1 MIRHPT
7 APAVTA
13 ASPVAEAPAR
23 VAPQVALPGGSAAA
37 TAAVTAQARAA
48 VTTEELRRA
57 TEQANERL
65 RQTGS
70 ELTFEFN
77 DEVGRVV
84 VRLVDTRTREVL
96 RQFPSEEMLHIAR
109 ALKQDKL
116 AGALLRAAA

>member
-1 MIRHPT
+1 MTRIAT
-7 APAVTA
+7 APATPAVSPAEAGARPLEAPVAVAATVLARVNAEPPPA
-13 ASPVAEAPAR
+13 ASADDV
-23 VAPQVALPGGSAAA
+23 
-37 TAAVTAQARAA
+37 
-48 VTTEELRRA
+48 RRA

-84 VRLVDTRTREVL
+84 VRLVDTSTREVL
-96 RQFPSEEMLHIAR
+96 RQFPSEEMLQIAR
-109 ALKQDKL
+109 ALKQEKL

>member
-1 MIRHPT
+1 MIRQPT
-7 APAVTA
+7 APALAA
-13 ASPVAEAPAR
+13 ASPVAEAPVRAASPA
-23 VAPQVALPGGSAAA
+23 VPGGSAVAA
-37 TAAVTAQARAA
+37 AAGTAQARAA

-96 RQFPSEEMLHIAR
+96 RQFPSEEMLQIAR
-109 ALKQDKL
+109 ALKQDKP